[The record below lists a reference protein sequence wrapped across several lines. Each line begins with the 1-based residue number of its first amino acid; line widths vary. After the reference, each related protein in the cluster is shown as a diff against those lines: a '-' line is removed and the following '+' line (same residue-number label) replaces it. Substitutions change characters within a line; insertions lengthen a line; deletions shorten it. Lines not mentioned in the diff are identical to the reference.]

1 VRAPRLLLLTLT
13 LAACAPLAH
22 AQASCPG
29 PADVQPGDLV
39 GLWRAEFEGAG
50 GATLLLEPHREYAQS
65 LSGEVNR
72 NGERARVAADLDDG
86 AFTLEESVDG
96 QRIAATW
103 LGDVVAGSCGREIR
117 GTRSGG
123 WDRSL
128 PFVLRRLDR

>member
-1 VRAPRLLLLTLT
+1 VRAARPLLFALVAV
-13 LAACAPLAH
+13 AAAAH
-22 AQASCPG
+22 AQAPCPA
-29 PADVQPGDLV
+29 PADVQPLDLV
-39 GLWRAEFEGAG
+39 GLWRAEFEGGG

-103 LGDVVAGSCGREIR
+103 QGDLVADSCGREIR

-128 PFVLRRLDR
+128 PFVLRRLGR